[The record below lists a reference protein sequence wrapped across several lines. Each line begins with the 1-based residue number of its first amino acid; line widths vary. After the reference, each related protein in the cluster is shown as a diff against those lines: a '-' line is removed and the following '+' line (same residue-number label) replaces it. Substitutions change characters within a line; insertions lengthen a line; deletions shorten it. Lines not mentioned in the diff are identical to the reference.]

1 MIEDV
6 VRAVGLMLV
15 FEGILPF
22 LMPRRW
28 QAILLTVTSSNQR
41 SIRFIGLMSMLFGLS
56 MLVFMR

>member
-28 QAILLTVTSSNQR
+28 QDILLTVSSSNQR
-41 SIRFIGLMSMLFGLS
+41 SIRLIGLMSMLFGLS

>member
-22 LMPRRW
+22 LMPQRW
-28 QAILLTVTSSNQR
+28 QAMLLTVTSSNQR

>member
-15 FEGILPF
+15 FEGIFPF
-22 LMPRRW
+22 LMPERW
-28 QAILLTVTSSNQR
+28 QTMLLTVTSTDKR

>member
-22 LMPRRW
+22 LMPQRW

>member
-22 LMPRRW
+22 LMPHRW
-28 QAILLTVTSSNQR
+28 QAILLTVTSSDQR

>member
-28 QAILLTVTSSNQR
+28 QDILLTVTSSNQR

>member
-1 MIEDV
+1 VIEDV

-28 QAILLTVTSSNQR
+28 QGILLTVTSSNQR

-56 MLVFMR
+56 MLVIMR

>member
-1 MIEDV
+1 VIEDV

-22 LMPRRW
+22 LMPQRW
-28 QAILLTVTSSNQR
+28 QAMLLTVTSSNQR

>member
-22 LMPRRW
+22 LMPQRW
-28 QAILLTVTSSNQR
+28 QAIILTVTSSNQR

>member
-22 LMPRRW
+22 LMPQRW
-28 QAILLTVTSSNQR
+28 QAILLTVTSSDQR